1 MRTILRLSGLVLL
14 VGNIVFAAALPS
26 SQFGDR
32 IQGIQRSKRQLDG
45 DDITNAI
52 TQEYDLYSDGD
63 EYDSIDREGRAEE
76 GDYEYEGEYD
86 ELQDESEAAL
96 GLPADSRSIRD
107 QLVDEFTCEG
117 RPYGYYADIANEC
130 QVFHICQPVTYA
142 DGETE
147 TFKWSMICPEQ
158 TVFDQSTL
166 VCDWPINAIPCEE
179 SEAFMDGPTSINARF
194 GVVEDFGEKIKRK

>member
-1 MRTILRLSGLVLL
+1 MGL
-14 VGNIVFAAALPS
+14 FAQALPS
-26 SQFGDR
+26 DEFGLR
-32 IQGIQRSKRQLDG
+32 NKRQSR
-45 DDITNAI
+45 DDNA
-52 TQEYDLYSDGD
+52 
-63 EYDSIDREGRAEE
+63 
-76 GDYEYEGEYD
+76 GDYGEP
-86 ELQDESEAAL
+86 QDESEAAL

-107 QLVDEFTCEG
+107 RLVDEFSCEG

-130 QVFHICQPVTYA
+130 QVFHMCQPVTYA

-166 VCDWPINAIPCEE
+166 VCAFPLDAIPCEE

-194 GVVEDFGEKIKRK
+194 GVIDDLGSEKRK

>member
-1 MRTILRLSGLVLL
+1 MKSFLHISGLMYLAS
-14 VGNIVFAAALPS
+14 NILFAQALPS
-26 SQFGDR
+26 DEFGLR
-32 IQGIQRSKRQLDG
+32 NKRQSS
-45 DDITNAI
+45 DDNAI
-52 TQEYDLYSDGD
+52 TSEYDLYSD
-63 EYDSIDREGRAEE
+63 EYDSDSIDREGRAEE
-76 GDYEYEGEYD
+76 GDYEYVAGDYGEP
-86 ELQDESEAAL
+86 QDESEAAL

-107 QLVDEFTCEG
+107 QLVDEFSCEG

-166 VCDWPINAIPCEE
+166 VCAFPLDAIPCEE

-194 GVVEDFGEKIKRK
+194 GVIDDLGSEKRK